1 MTNNKT
7 VYISFYDDINVVKVN
22 KFIQFCTEVCRVHN
36 PSELYF
42 LIASPGG
49 DVDSGFVLYNYLISL
64 QSKVRI
70 TMHNTGMINSIANV
84 IFIAGQKRYA
94 APNAAFLFHGV
105 KSNLNG
111 ALSTKEL
118 VETLSLMTGMEK
130 RIAETINKHSKMSE
144 PELEDLFRQGQGKDV
159 SFALEKGIIH
169 EIKNPDVPPDAIYLA
184 MTFV

>member
-111 ALSTKEL
+111 ALSTK
-118 VETLSLMTGMEK
+118 
-130 RIAETINKHSKMSE
+130 
-144 PELEDLFRQGQGKDV
+144 
-159 SFALEKGIIH
+159 
-169 EIKNPDVPPDAIYLA
+169 
-184 MTFV
+184 